1 MISVFQSP
9 EELRTFALN
18 VLKQGN
24 LDNMPSESREAYIDK
39 ISMQVQ
45 QFVGMA
51 VMNELSEKGSEEL
64 AKVINKDDNIILINS
79 DGIVIRLEVNE
90 ISVTGRA
97 TSGVRLMRLQDDV
110 KLVALAKVIDTEEDE
125 EVGQE

>member
-64 AKVINKDDNIILINS
+64 AKVINKDGEVDESKAKKVLAEYLPNS
-79 DGIVIRLEVNE
+79 
-90 ISVTGRA
+90 
-97 TSGVRLMRLQDDV
+97 
-110 KLVALAKVIDTEEDE
+110 E
-125 EVGQE
+125 EVIKQSLQNYAKLFLENISADSSEDK